1 MLKAE
6 YSVYMYINIVVFVRT
21 TPRFIWYLYSN
32 Y

>member
-1 MLKAE
+1 
-6 YSVYMYINIVVFVRT
+6 MYINIVVFVRT